1 MDEKALFK
9 EMRESME
16 KAVKNLSHEFNKIK
30 TGRASL
36 SLLEDIRVEYYG
48 TKLPLN
54 QVATLSVPESR
65 TITIQPWDVKA
76 ISLIEKAI
84 LQSDLGLT
92 PINDGKIIRLNIPP
106 LTEERRKELVKI
118 AGKMA
123 EEARIAIRNVRRHTN
138 EKLKKLEKDKEIS
151 EDEFHRL
158 HEKVQEITDE
168 HIEKVNKLLKAKEE
182 EIMEV

>member
-9 EMRESME
+9 ETRDSME
-16 KAVKNLSHEFNKIK
+16 KAVKHLIHEFNKIK

-36 SLLEDIRVEYYG
+36 ALLEDIRVEYYG
-48 TKLPLN
+48 AKLPLN
-54 QVATLSVPESR
+54 QVATLSIPESR

-76 ISLIEKAI
+76 LSLIERAI

-92 PINDGKIIRLNIPP
+92 PVNDGKMIRLNIPP
-106 LTEERRKELVKI
+106 LTEERRRELVKM

-138 EKLKKLEKDKEIS
+138 EKLKKMEKGKEIS

-158 HEKVQEITDE
+158 HGKVQEITDE
-168 HIEKVNKLLKAKEE
+168 YIEKVDRLLKAKEE